1 MNRYAD
7 LKDAHI
13 PTLSNAHSYKVSQFH
28 KTLKATFGKSLATL
42 QVQFL
47 GLFFFFLNIKFKKLI
62 KNIIFSQLV

>member
-28 KTLKATFGKSLATL
+28 KTLKATFGKSLSTL
-42 QVQFL
+42 QVKFL
-47 GLFFFFLNIKFKKLI
+47 HCFFFFKSFKK
-62 KNIIFSQLV
+62 N

>member
-47 GLFFFFLNIKFKKLI
+47 GLFFFF
-62 KNIIFSQLV
+62 